1 MEIFCRYLKGFGSPV
16 ADWLEALKDIP
27 GQHYRLTHR
36 QAKEAERIGL
46 AGYPRYTVFDRTG
59 RRVYAQLGYAPPS
72 SPRCGRPS
80 TRPWPSRPP
89 VATRRIYTAS
99 K

>member
-1 MEIFCRYLKGFGSPV
+1 M

-46 AGYPRYTVFDRTG
+46 AGYPHYTLFDRTG
-59 RRVYAQLGYAPPS
+59 RRVYAQLGYAPSILAPL
-72 SPRCGRPS
+72 RE
-80 TRPWPSRPP
+80 
-89 VATRRIYTAS
+89 AIDKALAE
-99 K
+99 